1 MITMLFV
8 WIGIFIASLFGLVK
22 GSEWVMRG
30 AERIGI
36 HFGLSRFTIGVL
48 IVGVGTSLPEFASGI
63 ASLLHGTSEIATAN
77 VIGSNIFNI
86 LVIIGVSAIIGKKL
100 VVTKDLMDSEL
111 PIFIVATLIFLGV
124 AYDGKIIFIE
134 SLLLFAAYLVYL
146 LHTLRDKDEESPV
159 VAEIKS
165 DIKSLKPKL
174 TSGVLVAFFLG
185 LAGLL
190 AGAKYLVDAVL
201 SISGSFGVAPEILTL
216 LAVAAGTS
224 IPELM
229 MSLRALKEGKSDIA
243 IGNVFGSNAFN
254 LLMVLGLP
262 GLFSTLSLSPIS
274 YTIGLPTLAAA
285 TFIFLIFG
293 ISKKVY
299 SWEGYM
305 LLLLFVFF
313 ALQVLGLV

>member
-1 MITMLFV
+1 MLFV
-8 WIGIFIASLFGLVK
+8 WIVIFVASLLGLVK
-22 GSEWVMRG
+22 GSDWVMRG
-30 AERIGI
+30 AERIGV

-48 IVGVGTSLPEFASGI
+48 IVGIGTSLPEFASSVS
-63 ASLLHGTSEIATAN
+63 SLLHGTSEIVTAN
-77 VIGSNIFNI
+77 VIGANIFNI
-86 LVIIGVSAIIGKKL
+86 LVIIGLTAIIGKKL
-100 VVTKDLMDSEL
+100 TVTKDLMDSEL

-124 AYDGKIIFIE
+124 AYDGKIIFVE

-146 LHTLRDKDEESPV
+146 LHTLRDKDEENPV
-159 VAEIKS
+159 VTEVKS
-165 DIKSLKPKL
+165 DIKSQKTKL
-174 TSGVLVAFFLG
+174 TGGVFVAFFLG
-185 LAGLL
+185 LVGLL

-201 SISGSFGVAPEILTL
+201 YLSGSLGFSPEILTL
-216 LAVAAGTS
+216 LGVSAGTS

-229 MSLRALKEGKSDIA
+229 MSIRALKEGKSDIA

-262 GLFSTLSLSPIS
+262 GLFSTLILSPIS
-274 YTIGLPTLAAA
+274 YRIGLPTLAAA

-299 SWEGYM
+299 RWEGSM

-313 ALQVLGLV
+313 ALRVLGFA